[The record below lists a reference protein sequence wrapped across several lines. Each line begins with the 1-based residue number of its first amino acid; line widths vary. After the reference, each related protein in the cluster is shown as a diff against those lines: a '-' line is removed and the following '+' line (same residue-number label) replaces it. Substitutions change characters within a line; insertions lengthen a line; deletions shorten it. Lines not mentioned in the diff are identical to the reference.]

1 MTQEKLTPGTATFLK
16 ALAALLAK
24 RGNEEIDTLPQ
35 DEEIL
40 SMNIDGSPF
49 KWIGD
54 DLQQLDARPA
64 GALVGDVIDAMGI
77 TAFICSGSGQL
88 IDGHYA
94 RRGFAFGIGSDRHGA
109 SMTGFQVAEAVKGI
123 IDVIPRPN

>member
-1 MTQEKLTPGTATFLK
+1 MTQEKLTPGTAPFLE

-24 RGNEEIDTLPQ
+24 RGSEEINTLPP

-49 KWIGD
+49 KWIGG
-54 DLQQLDARPA
+54 DLEQLNARPA
-64 GALVGDVIDAMGI
+64 GALVGDAIDAMGI
-77 TAFICSGSGQL
+77 TAFICPRSGQL
-88 IDGHYA
+88 IDGHDA
-94 RRGFAFGIGSDRHGA
+94 RLGFALGLGSERQGE

-123 IDVIPRPN
+123 IDVIPQTN